1 MAAPDTRFIWDD
13 QSVINP
19 NTAVGNDG
27 VDRPVLMT
35 VFSSDKGPEKFQKE
49 LSGEDF
55 FALYGDNPNYFK
67 HGQAL
72 VQAAAIANAGG
83 LQYAK
88 RVVAPDSKLANLALI
103 ATVRADKIQKTNAK
117 GKPLYYKTEVD
128 QTYWAVK
135 EEADIPDAYK
145 TKRITTDINT
155 DAWEDY
161 TPEMIEVFDTDSW
174 DEIPQP
180 TVKAVDALSWEEI
193 SQPMVEVVDTAS
205 WQEVP
210 QPKVK
215 VLDTDSWEKTGDNVT
230 PPSDASTY
238 TEYADSAVSTYAV
251 GAKVK
256 VTKGAVITYYKA
268 KVAHKPLMKEVPDDN
283 VPEYS
288 VANVPTYTVNTI
300 VKSGTKF
307 YKAKVA
313 HKPLMKEV
321 PDTTIPAYSDAD
333 VPTYG
338 VGKVVKSGT
347 KFYKAKVAHKPL
359 MIDVPDEHVPEY
371 SVANISTYTVGTIV
385 KFETKFYKAK
395 VANKALKKQVQES
408 IDNYNEA
415 AVDTYIVGSK
425 VKEAGHYY
433 KAKVEKTSL
442 YKIVWDINVP
452 AYAPGTAYDAGKFVV
467 YGGKYYAAAQAITG
481 TEVGVDTTPGVTVQV
496 ETTDS
501 KTNDVS
507 NTPIKVD
514 AAMIKYSLKA
524 VPLTEQVNNT
534 DDIDKVFNSVVA
546 TVEETKD
553 TLVVPET
560 GEKNYVLFTLTD
572 TGRGISNKK
581 IRIYADTSARRPVR
595 YIKYVMKVLEGNK
608 ELETHY
614 FTFDN
619 LIVES
624 SDGSAAN
631 AKNKAVDQVIN
642 QNSRN
647 IRCKYYES
655 EWNKFVDDVSEKSKL
670 TKNEVAH
677 MDILFAFDR
686 YGKVSNAVG
695 IDPAGD
701 NLSVENGILLQNG
714 DNGAFGDYPIALP
727 EILNSVGDSTGM
739 SLYDNQVLRV
749 FNGSFADDIYDLD
762 NTRIDAI
769 FDANYKR
776 DIKDAIHELVTF
788 REDCF
793 FFRDFG
799 LGLTT
804 LNEIEAVNDTY
815 KKNKFVANYINS
827 YDVIEP
833 YYRKQVNV
841 TIMYNLVTRFVGHYL
856 NGVNRPFCGQA
867 YGVTFENDIIPGTIN
882 FSPKRTPQTD
892 ENAQTYNQKEWFDNE
907 RLNYVAYYSGIPTL
921 DTEYT
926 SQTEYTQLSWINNV
940 LLVQKIIH
948 EIRKQCPKNRYT
960 FLDGQ
965 DLLRYKADVE
975 AVLNRYKSQ
984 FKEIGVEY
992 AEDEQYEL
1000 NKIFYAVIKVKFR
1013 DFIQSEIFKITMI
1026 N

>member
-135 EEADIPDAYK
+135 EEADIPDSYK

-174 DEIPQP
+174 DEVPQP

-210 QPKVK
+210 QPKIK
-215 VLDTDSWEKTGDNVT
+215 VLDTDSWEKTGDNIT
-230 PPSDASTY
+230 PPSDASSY

-288 VANVPTYTVNTI
+288 VANV
-300 VKSGTKF
+300 
-307 YKAKVA
+307 
-313 HKPLMKEV
+313 
-321 PDTTIPAYSDAD
+321 
-333 VPTYG
+333 
-338 VGKVVKSGT
+338 
-347 KFYKAKVAHKPL
+347 
-359 MIDVPDEHVPEY
+359 
-371 SVANISTYTVGTIV
+371 STYTVGTIV

-395 VANKALKKQVQES
+395 VANKPLRKQVQES

-452 AYAPGTAYDAGKFVV
+452 AYAPGTAYAVGKFVV

-524 VPLTEQVNNT
+524 IPLTEQINNT

-739 SLYDNQVLRV
+739 SLYDNQVLKV

-804 LNEIEAVNDTY
+804 LNEIESVNDTY

>member
-174 DEIPQP
+174 DEVPQP

-193 SQPMVEVVDTAS
+193 SQPMV
-205 WQEVP
+205 
-210 QPKVK
+210 
-215 VLDTDSWEKTGDNVT
+215 
-230 PPSDASTY
+230 
-238 TEYADSAVSTYAV
+238 
-251 GAKVK
+251 
-256 VTKGAVITYYKA
+256 
-268 KVAHKPLMKEVPDDN
+268 
-283 VPEYS
+283 
-288 VANVPTYTVNTI
+288 
-300 VKSGTKF
+300 
-307 YKAKVA
+307 
-313 HKPLMKEV
+313 EV

-371 SVANISTYTVGTIV
+371 SVANVSTYVIGTVV

-395 VANKALKKQVQES
+395 VANKPLKKQVQES

-452 AYAPGTAYDAGKFVV
+452 AYAPGTAYAVGKFVV

-481 TEVGVDTTPGVTVQV
+481 TEVGVDTTPGIAVQV

-524 VPLTEQVNNT
+524 VPLTEQINNT

>member
-174 DEIPQP
+174 DEVPQP

-210 QPKVK
+210 QPKIK
-215 VLDTDSWEKTGDNVT
+215 VLDTDSWEKTGDNTT
-230 PPSDASTY
+230 PPSDASSY

-251 GAKVK
+251 G
-256 VTKGAVITYYKA
+256 
-268 KVAHKPLMKEVPDDN
+268 
-283 VPEYS
+283 
-288 VANVPTYTVNTI
+288 TV
-300 VKSGTKF
+300 
-307 YKAKVA
+307 
-313 HKPLMKEV
+313 
-321 PDTTIPAYSDAD
+321 
-333 VPTYG
+333 
-338 VGKVVKSGT
+338 
-347 KFYKAKVAHKPL
+347 
-359 MIDVPDEHVPEY
+359 
-371 SVANISTYTVGTIV
+371 V

-395 VANKALKKQVQES
+395 VAHKPLKKQVQES

-442 YKIVWDINVP
+442 YKIEWDINVP
-452 AYAPGTAYDAGKFVV
+452 AYAPGTAYAVGKFVV

-907 RLNYVAYYSGIPTL
+907 RLNYIAYYSGIPTL

>member
-161 TPEMIEVFDTDSW
+161 TPEMIDVFDTDSW
-174 DEIPQP
+174 DEVP
-180 TVKAVDALSWEEI
+180 
-193 SQPMVEVVDTAS
+193 QPMVEVVDTAS

-210 QPKVK
+210 QPKIK
-215 VLDTDSWEKTGDNVT
+215 VLDTDSWEKTGDNTT

-256 VTKGAVITYYKA
+256 VTKGVVITY
-268 KVAHKPLMKEVPDDN
+268 
-283 VPEYS
+283 
-288 VANVPTYTVNTI
+288 
-300 VKSGTKF
+300 

-333 VPTYG
+333 VPTYS

-347 KFYKAKVAHKPL
+347 KFYKAKVAH
-359 MIDVPDEHVPEY
+359 
-371 SVANISTYTVGTIV
+371 
-385 KFETKFYKAK
+385 
-395 VANKALKKQVQES
+395 KALKKQVQES

-452 AYAPGTAYDAGKFVV
+452 AYAPGTAYAVGKFVV

-546 TVEETKD
+546 TVEESKD

-670 TKNEVAH
+670 AKNEVAH